1 MKKTC
6 LQYTPSKTVGDREGF
21 LPMSISKLF
30 LCPMIEN
37 VWAVVMSKF
46 CVHIMRDKLYIMLLS
61 NRNNS

>member
-21 LPMSISKLF
+21 LPMSISNSL

-46 CVHIMRDKLYIMLLS
+46 CEYIMRDKLYIMLL
-61 NRNNS
+61 NNGNHS